1 MNLVLDAEQTEQ
13 LQRMIM
19 SDDQDNLKMAMSI
32 IFNVAD
38 DNQDV
43 INKKIELYQK
53 VIDKYS
59 WNKFMELYK
68 ENLTLFEKG
77 YDIEFIKSLEQVWL
91 PNILMLYLGIKK

>member
-19 SDDQDNLKMAMSI
+19 SYDQDNLKMAMSI

-77 YDIEFIKSLEQVWL
+77 YDIEFIKSLE
-91 PNILMLYLGIKK
+91 

>member
-1 MNLVLDAEQTEQ
+1 
-13 LQRMIM
+13 
-19 SDDQDNLKMAMSI
+19 MAMSI

-77 YDIEFIKSLEQVWL
+77 YDIEFIKSLE
-91 PNILMLYLGIKK
+91 

>member
-77 YDIEFIKSLEQVWL
+77 YDIEFIKSLE
-91 PNILMLYLGIKK
+91 

>member
-32 IFNVAD
+32 IFNIAD

-59 WNKFMELYK
+59 WSKFMELYK

-77 YDIEFIKSLEQVWL
+77 YDIEFIKSLE
-91 PNILMLYLGIKK
+91 